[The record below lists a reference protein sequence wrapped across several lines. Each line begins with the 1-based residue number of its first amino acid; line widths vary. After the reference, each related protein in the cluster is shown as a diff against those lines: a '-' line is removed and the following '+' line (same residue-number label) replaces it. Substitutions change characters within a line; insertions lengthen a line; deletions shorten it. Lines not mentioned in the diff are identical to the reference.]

1 MHIPS
6 DPSVST
12 ASETEFKYGKKY
24 AYYVLFLL
32 SFLMLFDFI
41 DRMVVS
47 SMSRDLKIAFS
58 LNDAQFGS
66 LVGIVHIAIAVLV
79 FPSAILIDRWSRKK
93 MVGAMALIWGFAS
106 LGCAFAPSFAVL
118 IFLRFMVGM
127 GEAGYMPGASTILED
142 AFPKSKHN
150 TVLGLF
156 QACGPLGMVIG
167 IMLGGMIADKWGW
180 QHAFGIVAI
189 PGIVV
194 AFLAFFLKE
203 PPRVVVTRTDATGA
217 EKKASLMVILKKL
230 MSTRSLVFIYFA
242 MAMSLVFSSCFLTWL
257 PAYFI
262 RSAGMTQKQ
271 AGMIAA
277 GVTLMSGIGAAL
289 GGVVA
294 DKFAKRSNAAPLIC
308 AGVYMVLNSV
318 IFICAFTIVPP
329 KFFMPS
335 IIAGALFLTSMG
347 APAMASVMAACH
359 RGVRATGVGLMILVQ
374 NIFGMAIG
382 AGLSG
387 FLSDFYRGMF
397 MQGKLGVMPDLTEK
411 FAGIST
417 AFGALPHATVSDMVS
432 YTGQV
437 LGVVLGPGQLVG
449 LKYAFITL
457 SFTPLLGAFCFFMAA
472 RFFKKDCA
480 NAECFG

>member
-58 LNDAQFGS
+58 LTDGQFGS

-79 FPSAILIDRWSRKK
+79 FPSAIMIDRWSRKK
-93 MVGAMALIWGFAS
+93 MVGLMALIWGFAS
-106 LGCAFAPSFAVL
+106 LGCAFAPSFGVL

-127 GEAGYMPGASTILED
+127 GEAGYAPGASTILED

-150 TVLGLF
+150 TVLGLL

-167 IMLGGMIADKWGW
+167 IMLGGIIADKWGW

-203 PPRVVVTRTDATGA
+203 PPRVVVTRQNAAGDD
-217 EKKASLMVILKKL
+217 KKVPLLVILKKL
-230 MSTRSLVFIYFA
+230 LSTRSLVFIYFA
-242 MAMSLVFSSCFLTWL
+242 MAMSLVFTSCFLTWL

-262 RSAGMTQKQ
+262 RSAGMTQKD
-271 AGMIAA
+271 AGLLAA
-277 GVTLMSGIGAAL
+277 GVTFMSGVGAAL

-294 DKFAKRSNAAPLIC
+294 DKFAKKSSVGPLACAAAYMLINAI
-308 AGVYMVLNSV
+308 
-318 IFICAFTIVPP
+318 IFICAFTIAPP
-329 KFFMPS
+329 KLFLPM
-335 IIAGALFLTSMG
+335 IMVGALFLASVAG
-347 APAMASVMAACH
+347 PAMSSVMSACH
-359 RGVRATGVGLMILVQ
+359 KGVRATGVGLMILVQ

-397 MQGKLGVMPDLTEK
+397 MHGKIGVMPDLSGK
-411 FAGIST
+411 FEAIST
-417 AFGALPHATVSDMVS
+417 GFGALSQVATADILA

-437 LGVVLGPGQLVG
+437 LNVVLGPAQLWG
-449 LKYAFITL
+449 LKYAIITL

-472 RFFKKDCA
+472 RYFKKDCA
-480 NAECFG
+480 NAECF